1 MAPYAGQKA
10 LQPYA
15 CKGLKVAL
23 SPDFPKRFAR
33 ARRSSKGR
41 ISNAPPPIRVHARER
56 DVPKPPSRHE
66 AQGVEADCE
75 ARGKLKNDKA
85 RGRFAGHSIAP
96 VEDEP
101 RANSER
107 CYGLPC

>member
-41 ISNAPPPIRVHARER
+41 ISNAPPPIRVHARARRSENLPHGLRLKGLRLIVQPMER
-56 DVPKPPSRHE
+56 
-66 AQGVEADCE
+66 
-75 ARGKLKNDKA
+75 
-85 RGRFAGHSIAP
+85 
-96 VEDEP
+96 
-101 RANSER
+101 
-107 CYGLPC
+107 

>member
-41 ISNAPPPIRVHARER
+41 ISNAPPPIRVHARETFR
-56 DVPKPPSRHE
+56 NLPHGMRPK
-66 AQGVEADCE
+66 
-75 ARGKLKNDKA
+75 
-85 RGRFAGHSIAP
+85 
-96 VEDEP
+96 
-101 RANSER
+101 
-107 CYGLPC
+107 GLRLIVRLGES

>member
-41 ISNAPPPIRVHARER
+41 ISNAPPPIRVHARETFR
-56 DVPKPPSRHE
+56 KPPSRLE

-75 ARGKLKNDKA
+75 ARGKIKNDKA
-85 RGRFAGHSIAP
+85 RGRFAGH
-96 VEDEP
+96 
-101 RANSER
+101 
-107 CYGLPC
+107 